1 VTDVN
6 RYVAAEAEFER
17 IALDARSWV
26 DVARGW
32 LRDPDEVYER
42 LVAEVEWRT
51 SRLWRYE
58 RWVEEPRVGHGYGRV
73 EDYPHRALVEA
84 QRALSRRYRVP
95 FGGVGLN
102 YYRDRNDSVAF
113 HRDRDMRHLD
123 DTIVAILTLGARR
136 PFLLRPHGRRDR
148 FLADHNGATHDLSPG
163 SGDLLVL
170 GGALQ
175 AGWNHGV
182 PKVPYRVGGRISAMW
197 RWTSGRG
204 RPEVG
209 PSYRAPRHFT
219 RR

>member
-1 VTDVN
+1 VN
-6 RYVAAEAEFER
+6 GSAPHVVADATFER
-17 IALDARSWV
+17 IDLGAGSWV

-32 LRDPDEVYER
+32 LCDADAVYEH
-42 LVAEVEWRT
+42 LAASVDWRT

-58 RWVEEPRVGHGYGRV
+58 RWVEEPRVSRGYGRV
-73 EDYPHRALVEA
+73 DEYPHPALVEA
-84 QRALSRRYRVP
+84 QRALANRYHVT
-95 FGGVGLN
+95 FGGIGLN
-102 YYRDRNDSVAF
+102 YYRDRDDSVAF
-113 HRDRDMRHLD
+113 HRDRDMRHLEE
-123 DTIVAILTLGARR
+123 TIVAILTLGARR

-148 FLADHNGATHDLSPG
+148 FLAERNGATHDLSPG

-170 GGALQ
+170 GGSLQ
-175 AGWNHGV
+175 VGWNHGV
-182 PKVPYRVGGRISAMW
+182 PKVPYHVGGRISAMW